1 MFDNINIEKANKV
14 NLKERP
20 KNNNSESMI
29 SNLREQSCFG
39 PLGMEHGHINDE
51 DISASSAFD
60 FKSVGP
66 QNAR

>member
-1 MFDNINIEKANKV
+1 MLINVPGLFIKRANFKTIAF
-14 NLKERP
+14 LT
-20 KNNNSESMI
+20 
-29 SNLREQSCFG
+29 LDTCFLA
-39 PLGMEHGHINDE
+39 LGMEHGHIKDE